1 MNQIRA
7 YRFWPKRSRR
17 EGQKVDDA
25 NGLCSV
31 LELVADMAAIPKT
44 IGAVSDWREH
54 DPLLTPEQVAK
65 RLNTSLD
72 WVWDHSRRTPL
83 LPVTRFGDGLGGKES
98 SAIGTRL
105 RRGIA
110 HFRRSDPQQKTSC
123 FRWCD
128 VT

>member
-7 YRFWPKRSRR
+7 YRSWRKTYCR
-17 EGQKVDDA
+17 EVQKVDDA

-31 LELVADMAAIPKT
+31 LELVAGMAAVPKT

-72 WVWDHSRRTPL
+72 WVWDHSSRKNRHL
-83 LPVTRFGDGLGGKES
+83 TRH
-98 SAIGTRL
+98 T
-105 RRGIA
+105 
-110 HFRRSDPQQKTSC
+110 FRR
-123 FRWCD
+123 
-128 VT
+128 